1 MIDNTINNCCEAI
14 SANYLKTESHQNFFH
29 LRPMRNGEITNV
41 DGSGKVRLG

>member
-29 LRPMRNGEITNV
+29 LLPMRNGEITNV
-41 DGSGKVRLG
+41 DGSLLLIC